1 MGLVIIGTLL
11 LFDDV
16 ERALVAFVLPDRG
29 LGAVEA
35 FTGSLVIEAPREAL
49 EDEEPLFGDILS

>member
-1 MGLVIIGTLL
+1 VGLVIIGTLL

-29 LGAVEA
+29 LGAAEA